1 MLRKW
6 AVRYLGDHMI
16 VHISMFKTR
25 EEIEKVEDFRGFDL
39 LVKVLKVHEK
49 DEQTVELR
57 IKDITERLWSIE
69 LPKHRFNG
77 VLSIHAGEIIR
88 IRNVMTDLTNR
99 RNILTVRADTNV
111 LKFLPSAKIVG
122 HMAKEIKDITD

>member
-1 MLRKW
+1 MSSP
-6 AVRYLGDHMI
+6 V
-16 VHISMFKTR
+16 
-25 EEIEKVEDFRGFDL
+25 
-39 LVKVLKVHEK
+39 LVCTYRAAPVPSQVPAL
-49 DEQTVELR
+49 ELR